1 MDSIV
6 SWFSANWVNIAAIY
20 GGVVAIATV
29 IVKFTPSQKD
39 DAVLAK
45 IVDVVSYF
53 SHVDVKNPEVKTP
66 DAEAVTEK
74 LVKYVFGIARI
85 PTIKGS
91 A

>member
-1 MDSIV
+1 MDSIT

-29 IVKFTPSQKD
+29 IVKLTPSQKD
-39 DAVLAK
+39 DAILAK

-53 SHVDVKNPEVKTP
+53 SHVDVKKPEVKTP

-74 LVKYVFGIARI
+74 IVK
-85 PTIKGS
+85 
-91 A
+91 